1 LVIFPRSIP
10 DLGNSPTLIPSVKI
24 QRKSSTPFLR
34 YIGGVNIQ
42 KMMGH
47 TTLKTITDKYF
58 SYVPNMT
65 HNDGSK
71 FMEEYAKAGEKCGPN
86 EAQAQG

>member
-1 LVIFPRSIP
+1 VLQLPPIVGQKRH
-10 DLGNSPTLIPSVKI
+10 D
-24 QRKSSTPFLR
+24 
-34 YIGGVNIQ
+34 GVQ

-47 TTLKTITDKYF
+47 TSLKTITDKYF

-71 FMEEYAKAGEKCGPN
+71 FMEEYARAGEKRGPN
-86 EAQAQG
+86 VAHFQGHI